1 MNYFLVAILFDA
13 YVLTYLDGV
22 LGIHSP
28 YVIKQFNSFFPY
40 YISWIEPPDM
50 IMLLQMPWFQLSSA
64 PYCPIFFFG
73 YYKFWHLSPRH
84 A

>member
-28 YVIKQFNSFFPY
+28 YVIKQFNSFFH
-40 YISWIEPPDM
+40 ITFLE
-50 IMLLQMPWFQLSSA
+50 
-64 PYCPIFFFG
+64 
-73 YYKFWHLSPRH
+73 
-84 A
+84 